1 MKVSK
6 DEIRHIANLA
16 SLNLTETE
24 VEKYANNMDN
34 ILNFAETING
44 IDTNSVDEAITAIP
58 EYNVFR
64 KDEINEFE
72 DNDAL
77 LANAPSKEDN
87 MFIIPK
93 VID

>member
-44 IDTNSVDEAITAIP
+44 IDTNSVDETITAIS